1 VVSVAKITTIL
12 VARNSLFREGLV
24 RILSTTAFRVTK
36 VAATIDDFT
45 LQTIRT
51 SRPTLFLIDADRDHT
66 VTARTVGRLKEQNP
80 SARIVVLSDRCD
92 LDDALA
98 AFRAGADGYLF
109 EQISSDA
116 LIKSLDL
123 VMLGVTIL
131 PAAFMRLLG
140 GENEMDSEDD
150 PTVTAAQTRISTFD
164 HTPRTLSDRETGI
177 LRCLMQ
183 GESNKIIARQFDIT
197 EATVKAHIKAILR
210 KICVRN
216 RTQAAVW
223 AHNHLLALTHTMHSP
238 AVIGNGLAPVTIG
251 NGPTR
256 RP

>member
-1 VVSVAKITTIL
+1 VVLVAKITTIL
-12 VARNSLFREGLV
+12 VARNSLFREGLL

-36 VAATIDDFT
+36 VAATIDDLT
-45 LQTIRT
+45 LQSIRT
-51 SRPTLFLIDADRDHT
+51 SRPTLFLIGADHDHT
-66 VTARTVGRLKEQNP
+66 VTARTVGRLKDQNP
-80 SARIVVLSDRCD
+80 SARIVVLSDRCE
-92 LDDALA
+92 LDHALA
-98 AFRAGADGYLF
+98 AFRAGADGYVF

-140 GENEMDSEDD
+140 GENEMDSE
-150 PTVTAAQTRISTFD
+150 PPGVPAIQTDVPAFD
-164 HTPRTLSDRETGI
+164 HTPRALSGREMGI

-183 GESNKIIARQFDIT
+183 GDPNKIIARQFDIT

-223 AHNHLLALTHTMHSP
+223 AHNHLLALTSAVQNP
-238 AVIGNGLAPVTIG
+238 VVIGNGLAPVTNG
-251 NGPTR
+251 NGRTHP
-256 RP
+256 P

>member
-1 VVSVAKITTIL
+1 VARMTTIL
-12 VARNSLFREGLV
+12 VARNSLFREGLL

-36 VAATIDDFT
+36 VAATMGDLT
-45 LQTIRT
+45 LQSIRT
-51 SRPTLFLIDADRDHT
+51 SRPVLFLIGADGDHT
-66 VTARTVGRLKEQNP
+66 VTALTVGRLKEQNP
-80 SARIVVLSDRCD
+80 NARIVVLSDRCE
-92 LDDALA
+92 LDDAMA
-98 AFRAGADGYLF
+98 AFRAGADGYLL
-109 EQISSDA
+109 EQISCDA

-150 PTVTAAQTRISTFD
+150 PAVPAAQTHISTFD
-164 HTPRTLSDRETGI
+164 YTPRTLSDRETGI

-183 GESNKIIARQFDIT
+183 GESNKVIARRFDIT

-223 AHNHLLALTHTMHSP
+223 AHNHLLALTSAVQSP
-238 AVIGNGLAPVTIG
+238 VVIGNGLAPVTNG
-251 NGPTR
+251 NGRTDPR
-256 RP
+256 